1 MGARADMA
9 RFDRAALGASLRA
22 AREARGL
29 SVGELAEREGVE
41 EHDLAEWERGDALPS
56 AARLIG
62 LAAALETDLDALVGR
77 DGAARLGEIAAE
89 SRRELKA
96 TYAALSL
103 GWLVVLALEVAR
115 ALAPGSSFLAAYL
128 ALLVASAPL
137 SVRALLLERDAGL
150 RTARGVTDYLER
162 GARPADEERA
172 LSVVGYLLQ
181 AVALVTL
188 LEVALGLL
196 GA

>member
-1 MGARADMA
+1 M
-9 RFDRAALGASLRA
+9 
-22 AREARGL
+22 
-29 SVGELAEREGVE
+29 
-41 EHDLAEWERGDALPS
+41 
-56 AARLIG
+56 RLFHVIG
-62 LAAALETDLDALVGR
+62 LAA
-77 DGAARLGEIAAE
+77 
-89 SRRELKA
+89 
-96 TYAALSL
+96 
-103 GWLVVLALEVAR
+103 
-115 ALAPGSSFLAAYL
+115 
-128 ALLVASAPL
+128 
-137 SVRALLLERDAGL
+137 L